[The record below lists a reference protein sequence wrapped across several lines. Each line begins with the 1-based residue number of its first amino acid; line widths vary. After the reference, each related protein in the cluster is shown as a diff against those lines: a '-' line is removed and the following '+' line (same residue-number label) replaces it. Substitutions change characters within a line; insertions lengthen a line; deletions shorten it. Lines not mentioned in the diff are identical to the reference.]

1 MNLQVLY
8 EDNHLLGVYKPAGV
22 LVQGDAT
29 GDTTLLEMAKSYI
42 AERYAKPGN
51 VYLGL
56 VHRLDR
62 PVAGVV
68 LFARTSKAASR
79 LSKQFR
85 ERTVE
90 KVYWAVVEGQPE
102 PPQGA
107 LTAYISR
114 DGRQSQVRRTA
125 ADGARLAELRYR
137 TLETRGGRS
146 LLEVSLGTGRHHQI
160 RAQLA
165 HHGHPIVGD
174 VKYGASAALP
184 RKRIALLAKR
194 LVVSHPTRDETVK
207 LESPVP
213 DDWPW

>member
-1 MNLQVLY
+1 MNLQILY

-29 GDTTLLEMAKSYI
+29 GDPTLLDLAKSYI

-68 LFARTSKAASR
+68 LFARTSKAAGR

-90 KVYWAVVEGQPE
+90 KVYWAIVEGRPK
-102 PPQGA
+102 PPRGVVTDYVSRERRRSQIQQAATEGA
-107 LTAYISR
+107 K
-114 DGRQSQVRRTA
+114 
-125 ADGARLAELRYR
+125 LAELRYR
-137 TLETRGGRS
+137 TLETRARQS

-184 RKRIALLAKR
+184 KKRIALLAKR
-194 LVVSHPTRDETVK
+194 LIVSHPTRDETVK

-213 DDWPW
+213 GDWPW